1 MASVG
6 EESELQRHE
15 REAREKHA
23 AETGG
28 IPQPP
33 RPITEQSFM
42 QYMQLVEEG
51 RRRDQEVQ
59 NKFLHDL
66 LETQAGRARNGE
78 PKGVTLSD
86 FQNTR
91 PEPFARA
98 VDPMDAE
105 DWIADTERKLNT
117 VGCSDEEKVR
127 YATYLLTGPAAS
139 WWEAI
144 VAT

>member
-6 EESELQRHE
+6 EESELQRQE

-28 IPQPP
+28 IPEPP
-33 RPITEQSFM
+33 RPISEQSFM

-66 LETQAGRARNGE
+66 LETQNGRSRNGE
-78 PKGVTLSD
+78 PRGVTLSD

-127 YATYLLTGPAAS
+127 YATYLLIGPAAS

>member
-6 EESELQRHE
+6 EESELQRQE

-28 IPQPP
+28 IPEPP
-33 RPITEQSFM
+33 RPISEQSFM

-86 FQNTR
+86 FQNTSFSLKLR
-91 PEPFARA
+91 HVWYHNHKLIYPCLPIKFYLEKFECWEP
-98 VDPMDAE
+98 P
-105 DWIADTERKLNT
+105 LN
-117 VGCSDEEKVR
+117 
-127 YATYLLTGPAAS
+127 P
-139 WWEAI
+139 
-144 VAT
+144 